1 MAGFTF
7 TVTVG
12 ENWTNPETPRFVSV
26 AGRNNYVMGT
36 TPAQYNTAI
45 SATSGARS
53 ALTKTWVQYGDS
65 NFVAQAN
72 FVDAY
77 RGRLST
83 SACTAAPSPSP
94 DDTADDL
101 DLSNVI
107 VGLTATSLVVSLISA
122 GALVCM
128 VSQNRHMNNQQEKR
142 QML

>member
-12 ENWTNPETPRFVSV
+12 ENWTNPETPRFISV
-26 AGRNNYVMGT
+26 AGRNNYVIGT

-53 ALTKTWVQYGDS
+53 ALTKTWELHGDS

-72 FVDAY
+72 FIDAY
-77 RGRLST
+77 RGRLPT
-83 SACTAAPSPSP
+83 SACPAAPSPSP
-94 DDTADDL
+94 DTDDDL
-101 DLSNVI
+101 DRSTVI
-107 VGLTATSLVVSLISA
+107 VGLTATSLVFSLISA

-128 VSQNRHMNNQQEKR
+128 VSQNRHINNEVAKR
-142 QML
+142 QI